1 MIYVLVALESELP
14 DELPDDYRLVYTG
27 IGKINATYAALKTAQ
42 RDDCEAI
49 INYGSAGTLHHAHAG
64 ELLQIGTLH
73 QRDMDARPL
82 AALGETPLETR
93 VPAMAIQLPHGD
105 YSLSTGDNFVTAPP
119 EISSDAVDMEAYAIA
134 KVCALEDVPFSCFKF
149 ITDLA
154 DENAAEHWQ
163 ENVSLGAQAFTA
175 RLFQASSGGC

>member
-14 DELPDDYRLVYTG
+14 DTLPMGYCLRYTG
-27 IGKINATYAALKTAQ
+27 IGKINATYAALKAAQ
-42 RDDCEAI
+42 QDDCEAI
-49 INYGSAGTLHHAHAG
+49 INYGSAGTLNAAHAG
-64 ELLQIGTLH
+64 KLLQIGTLY

-82 AALGETPLETR
+82 AALGETPLEQR
-93 VPAMAIQLPHGD
+93 VSATAIELAAGE
-105 YSLSTGDNFVTAPP
+105 YSLSTGDNFVSKPP

-134 KVCALEDVPFSCFKF
+134 KVCALEGVPFSCFKY

-163 ENVSLGAQAFTA
+163 ENVSLGAEAFLTM
-175 RLFQASSGGC
+175 LK